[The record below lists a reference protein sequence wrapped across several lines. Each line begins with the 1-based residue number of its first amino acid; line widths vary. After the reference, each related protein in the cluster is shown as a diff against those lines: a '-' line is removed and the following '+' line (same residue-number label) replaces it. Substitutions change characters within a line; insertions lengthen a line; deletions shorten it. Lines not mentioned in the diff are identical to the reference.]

1 MVTSMDS
8 SSSIDSQAMPKSKE
22 FISDSE
28 SDSDNEAP
36 KKKKTKV
43 EKKVEK
49 KEPPKSAASSTPG
62 KAGERTFQISRNRWV
77 SVSEFRGK
85 VMVGIREFYEAEG
98 ELRPGKKGISLPLDQ
113 WEKLKNQFD
122 DINEAVREMNRV
134 SLNFECAS
142 RNAVSHVFPNAELKG
157 CLFHYAKAI
166 WKKTQEYGLQTQYK
180 DVPDVNKPVRRA
192 AALPLLPLDRVED
205 YWLHALENAP
215 QSDACTKLT
224 F

>member
-1 MVTSMDS
+1 
-8 SSSIDSQAMPKSKE
+8 MPKSKE

-49 KEPPKSAASSTPG
+49 KEPPKAAASSGPG
-62 KAGERTFQISRNRWV
+62 KSGERTFQISRNRWV

-85 VMVGIREFYEAEG
+85 VMVGIREFYEADG

-122 DINEAVREMNRV
+122 DINEAVREMN
-134 SLNFECAS
+134 
-142 RNAVSHVFPNAELKG
+142 K
-157 CLFHYAKAI
+157 
-166 WKKTQEYGLQTQYK
+166 
-180 DVPDVNKPVRRA
+180 
-192 AALPLLPLDRVED
+192 
-205 YWLHALENAP
+205 
-215 QSDACTKLT
+215 
-224 F
+224 